1 MNIIGIDIGG
11 TSIKVGLVSDGKLI
25 QTLSQTTV
33 NDRIIESTTKAV
45 DKLLAKVYLA
55 LSDIAG
61 IGITLPGPVYQNNVD
76 YFPNIRF
83 ESKDVYGSFLQAFPK
98 TPIKLLNDANAA
110 ALGELS
116 QLSEPVKDG
125 LMITVGTGLGGGIIS
140 NYQLIEGAVGLGG
153 EIGHFPLG
161 SPYQLQCGCGKVDC
175 AETLTSA
182 TGIRNLANLMKKP
195 KETKVKKTSNVRQI
209 FNYAK
214 AGDTFANNVVEE
226 WANYLAKVVHTIN
239 VITNPSVV
247 ILGGGVA
254 NAGDFLRQKVEAA
267 YQSQAKSDAARQ
279 LTFQLA
285 TLGNDAGVVGA
296 ALAIR
301 QELV

>member
-11 TSIKVGLVSDGKLI
+11 TSIKVGLVTDGQI
-25 QTLSQTTV
+25 VQTESQTTV
-33 NDRIIESTTKAV
+33 NDKIIESTQKAV
-45 DKLLAKVYLA
+45 DKLLAKVKLD
-55 LSDIAG
+55 LSDVAG
-61 IGITLPGPVYQNNVD
+61 IGITLPGPVYQNKVD

-83 ESKDVYGSFLQAFPK
+83 ESSDVYGSFLAAFPN

-116 QLSEPVKDG
+116 QLSTPVKDG

-195 KETKVKKTSNVRQI
+195 NETKVKKTSNVRQI

-214 AGDTFANNVVEE
+214 AGDGFANSVVEE
-226 WANYLAKVVHTIN
+226 WAMYLAKAIHTIN

-247 ILGGGVA
+247 IIGGGVA
-254 NAGDFLRQKVEAA
+254 NAGDFLLQKVENA
-267 YQSQAKSDAARQ
+267 YMKQAKSNAAKQ
-279 LTFQLA
+279 LQFQLA
-285 TLGNDAGVVGA
+285 TLGNDAGIVGA

>member
-1 MNIIGIDIGG
+1 MNVIGIDIGG
-11 TSIKVGLVSDGKLI
+11 TSIKAGLVQQGTLI
-25 QTLSQTTV
+25 TTISQATV
-33 NDRIIESTTKAV
+33 NGKIITSTRTAV
-45 DKLLAKVYLA
+45 DKLLAKTSLVF
-55 LSDIAG
+55 SDISG
-61 IGITLPGPVYQNNVD
+61 IGITLPGPVYQNTVD

-83 ESKDVYGSFLQAFPK
+83 ESSDVFGGFQAAFPGVA
-98 TPIKLLNDANAA
+98 IKLLNDANAA

-116 QLSEPVKDG
+116 QLNESVKDG
-125 LMITVGTGLGGGIIS
+125 LMMTIGTGLGGGIIS
-140 NYQLIEGAVGLGG
+140 NYQLVEGAVGLAG
-153 EIGHFPLG
+153 EIGHFPMG

-214 AGDTFANNVVEE
+214 AGDAFAIQVIEE
-226 WANYLAKVVHTIN
+226 WAHYLAKAIHTIN

-254 NAGDFLRQKVEAA
+254 KAGEYLLDQAHKA
-267 YQSQAKSDAARQ
+267 YLAQAKTDSARA

-285 TLGNDAGVVGA
+285 TLGNNAGIVGA
-296 ALAIR
+296 ALSVHK
-301 QELV
+301 ELE